1 MTTRSKRSEAKS
13 YRRYQCS
20 CQAFHHIDHKILVA
34 KINGLDMPHSIK
46 AWVTDFLTNR
56 HQRVKLSSDCYS
68 EWSPVPAGV
77 PQGIMLG
84 PWLFLLMIN
93 DLKVDA
99 LTWKYVD
106 DTTISKNCLS
116 SKNVNLCLRDS
127 VESIAQGMKIL

>member
-1 MTTRSKRSEAKS
+1 
-13 YRRYQCS
+13 
-20 CQAFHHIDHKILVA
+20 
-34 KINGLDMPHSIK
+34 
-46 AWVTDFLTNR
+46 
-56 HQRVKLSSDCYS
+56 
-68 EWSPVPAGV
+68 
-77 PQGIMLG
+77 MLG

-106 DTTISKNCLS
+106 DTTISKNCLL